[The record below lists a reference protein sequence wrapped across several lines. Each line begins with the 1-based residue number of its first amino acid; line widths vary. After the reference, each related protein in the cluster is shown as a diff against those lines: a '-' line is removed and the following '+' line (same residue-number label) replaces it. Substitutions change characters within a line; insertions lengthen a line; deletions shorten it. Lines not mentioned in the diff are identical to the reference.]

1 MTCPTCKGR
10 CCRTAGFSTVHD
22 PPFWSVPP
30 THVCPD
36 CEDGTYEICG
46 DPEPFTPE
54 RSFEEERDDVLA
66 WLRSKTN
73 DPEAWWV
80 AVFDHAA
87 GCIERGEHV
96 GAAKNKSSGA
106 V

>member
-30 THVCPD
+30 THVCLD
-36 CEDGTYEICG
+36 CDDGTYEICG
-46 DPEPFTPE
+46 DPEPFVRE
-54 RSFEEERDDVLA
+54 RSFEEERADVLA
-66 WLRSKTN
+66 YLLAGTADCKECM
-73 DPEAWWV
+73 DEAV
-80 AVFDHAA
+80 VRLARQ
-87 GCIERGEHV
+87 IERGEHV
-96 GAAKNKSSGA
+96 GAAKNKSSGT